1 MDAAT
6 LDMEYVPVIGVG
18 DPQRVADLPGGGPR
32 TIRRPTGV
40 DGVWIDGTQVFD
52 GKDYVELARGPGQVL
67 RDFAA

>member
-6 LDMEYVPVIGVG
+6 LDMEHVPVIGVG

-40 DGVWIDGTQVFD
+40 HGV
-52 GKDYVELARGPGQVL
+52 
-67 RDFAA
+67 